1 MVSKVMAALRTM
13 NDPYTLAG
21 AEVATRY
28 CSPQNRASELSPEV
42 FARYLEVSPSPG
54 VLSRKLAVPLMPSP
68 CPQPCLGTYYG

>member
-13 NDPYTLAG
+13 NDPYPLAG

-42 FARYLEVSPSPG
+42 FARYLEVP
-54 VLSRKLAVPLMPSP
+54 
-68 CPQPCLGTYYG
+68 